1 MGKGAVVVGALLIVG
16 GGAALGFALTKSAP
30 DEGMTAEQTAAMAT
44 MVERLSSEI
53 REVHVAA
60 KAKVTTFVQSR
71 KQLGNALPSR
81 DVETL
86 TDLVYGMK
94 GGEGK
99 IELAPGEM
107 LEVGYVDGARF
118 ESLVIQPKEAKS
130 SGVGGKP
137 ASYAKLMGD
146 QLMVLEVVE
155 VKADNG
161 NVTGYATF
169 GAPKSLKPVFDSL
182 VAAGVTGR
190 FELGSETREVGVIP
204 AGAKTATMDLRT
216 EPNARLVV
224 AAPVTGEGGKPLPI
238 IVAGAGGVL
247 LGLIVI
253 VIGMMGRKKA
263 SPAENDIQQWPTQPS
278 GPQRATQV
286 TGGYAAG
293 TPTPTGMTGTASASM
308 SINPGNMG
316 AGAMIGRWEVI
327 RRLGSGGMAD
337 VYLAH
342 SKGEAGFEKRVA
354 IKVMHP
360 HLARNER
367 AVEHFLD
374 EARLASRIN
383 HPNIVQI
390 LDLGKIGNDYV
401 IVMEYVEGVDLEKM
415 LASARVASRLVP
427 LDVGLGILCRIC
439 DGLHAAHTALAA
451 DGTPLGIIHRDVKAA
466 NVLVSKQGG
475 VKVVDFGIAKAATQ
489 AHLTV
494 AGETKGTP
502 SMMAPEQ
509 RVGERVDVRADV
521 YSVAAVGYEILTG
534 HGVNLDLAALAH
546 LGVDNWPHLPPPST
560 LRGDLPVE
568 IDALLLG
575 AMAFERDK
583 RPESC
588 GAYEAMLEQVMKK
601 YGLAATDKDIA
612 RWVDGELR
620 QLVPSIEGAQ
630 SMLNERPLTTG

>member
-1 MGKGAVVVGALLIVG
+1 MGRGLLVAGALLIVG
-16 GGAALGFALTKSAP
+16 GGAALGYALTKGSPEAA
-30 DEGMTAEQTAAMAT
+30 MTPEQTAAMAT
-44 MVERLSSEI
+44 MVERLSGEI

-60 KAKVTTFVQSR
+60 KTKVTTFVQSR

-81 DVETL
+81 DMETL

-99 IELAPGEM
+99 IDLAPGEM
-107 LEVGYVDGARF
+107 LEVGYVDGAKF
-118 ESLVIQPKEAKS
+118 EPLVIQPKDAKS

-169 GAPKSLKPVFDSL
+169 GAPKPLKPVFEAL

-190 FELGSETREVGVIP
+190 FELGAETREIGGAIP
-204 AGAKTATMDLRT
+204 AGVETTTMALS
-216 EPNARLVV
+216 EPTARLVV
-224 AAPVTGEGGKPLPI
+224 AAPATAGKPLPLI
-238 IVAGAGGVL
+238 GVGGGVAG
-247 LGLIVI
+247 LGLILVL
-253 VIGMMGRKKA
+253 VGMMSRKKPTTQTESQA
-263 SPAENDIQQWPTQPS
+263 WPTQPS
-278 GPQRATQV
+278 GANRATQLTSNV
-286 TGGYAAG
+286 AAG
-293 TPTPTGMTGTASASM
+293 TPTPTGMTGAADSM

-316 AGAMIGRWEVI
+316 PGAMIGRWEVI

-337 VYLAH
+337 VYLAF

-401 IVMEYVEGVDLEKM
+401 IVMEYVEGVDLERM
-415 LASARVASRLVP
+415 LASARVTSRLVP
-427 LDVGLGILCRIC
+427 VDIGLGILCRIC
-439 DGLHAAHTALAA
+439 DGLHAAHTALAS

-521 YSVAAVGYEILTG
+521 YSVAAVGYEIMTG

-560 LRGDLPVE
+560 LRSDLPPE
-568 IDALLLG
+568 IDGLLLG
-575 AMAFERDK
+575 AMAFEREK

-601 YGLAATDKDIA
+601 YGIAATDKDIA

-620 QLVPSIEGAQ
+620 QLVPAMEGAA

>member
-1 MGKGAVVVGALLIVG
+1 VGRGALVVGALLLVG
-16 GGAALGFALTKSAP
+16 GGATLGYALTKGSP
-30 DEGMTAEQTAAMAT
+30 DAAMTPEQTAAMAT
-44 MVERLSSEI
+44 MVERLSGEI

-60 KAKVTTFVQSR
+60 KTKVTTFVQSR

-81 DVETL
+81 DMETL

-99 IELAPGEM
+99 IDLAPGEM
-107 LEVGYVDGARF
+107 LEVGYVDGAKF
-118 ESLVIQPKEAKS
+118 EPLVIQPKDAKS

-169 GAPKSLKPVFDSL
+169 GAPKPLKPVFDAL

-190 FELGSETREVGVIP
+190 FELGSETREIGVIP
-204 AGAKTATMDLRT
+204 PGAETATMALS
-216 EPNARLVV
+216 EPDARLVV
-224 AAPVTGEGGKPLPI
+224 AAPAAAGKPLPLI
-238 IVAGAGGVL
+238 GVGAGVAG
-247 LGLIVI
+247 LGLILVL
-253 VIGMMGRKKA
+253 VGMITRKKPTA
-263 SPAENDIQQWPTQPS
+263 QNDSQAWPTQPS
-278 GPQRATQV
+278 GANRATQL
-286 TGGYAAG
+286 TGNVAAG
-293 TPTPTGMTGTASASM
+293 TPTPTGMTGAAGSLSF
-308 SINPGNMG
+308 NPGDLG
-316 AGAMIGRWEVI
+316 PGAMIGRWEVI

-401 IVMEYVEGVDLEKM
+401 IVMEYVEGVDLERM
-415 LASARVASRLVP
+415 LASARVTSRLVP
-427 LDVGLGILCRIC
+427 VDVGLGILCRIC
-439 DGLHAAHTALAA
+439 DGLHAAHTALAS

-546 LGVDNWPHLPPPST
+546 LGVENWPHLPPPST
-560 LRGDLPVE
+560 LRSDLPPE
-568 IDALLLG
+568 LDGLLLG
-575 AMAFERDK
+575 AMAFEREK

-588 GAYEAMLEQVMKK
+588 GAYEAMLEQMMKK
-601 YGLAATDKDIA
+601 YGIAATDKDIA
-612 RWVDGELR
+612 RWVDSELR
-620 QLVPSIEGAQ
+620 QLVPSLEGAGAA
-630 SMLNERPLTTG
+630 SMLNERPLTT

>member
-1 MGKGAVVVGALLIVG
+1 MGRSALVIGAVLIVG
-16 GGAALGFALTKSAP
+16 GGAALGYALTKGAP
-30 DEGMTAEQTAAMAT
+30 DSAMTPEQTAAMAT
-44 MVERLSSEI
+44 MVERLSGEI

-60 KAKVTTFVQSR
+60 KTKVTTFVQSR

-81 DVETL
+81 DKETL

-94 GGEGK
+94 GGEGM
-99 IELAPGEM
+99 IDLAPGEM
-107 LEVGYVDGARF
+107 LEVGYVDGAKF
-118 ESLVIQPKEAKS
+118 EPLVIQPKEAKS
-130 SGVGGKP
+130 SGIGGKS

-155 VKADNG
+155 VKADGG

-169 GAPKSLKPVFDSL
+169 GAPKSLKPVFESL

-190 FELGSETREVGVIP
+190 FELGSETREIGGAIP
-204 AGAKTATMDLRT
+204 AGAKTETMALG

-224 AAPVTGEGGKPLPI
+224 AAPVTADGKPLPLI
-238 IVAGAGGVL
+238 AVGAGVAG
-247 LGLIVI
+247 LGLILVL
-253 VIGMMGRKKA
+253 VGMMTGRKKQA
-263 SPAENDIQQWPTQPS
+263 VGSDIQQ
-278 GPQRATQV
+278 RATLLSGSQPV
-286 TGGYAAG
+286 ASG
-293 TPTPTGMTGTASASM
+293 TPTPTGMTAGAADSM

-316 AGAMIGRWEVI
+316 AGAMIGRWEVL
-327 RRLGSGGMAD
+327 RLLGSGGMAD

-401 IVMEYVEGVDLEKM
+401 IVMEYVEGVDLERM
-415 LASARVASRLVP
+415 LASARVTSRLVP
-427 LDVGLGILCRIC
+427 VDVGLGILCRIC
-439 DGLHAAHTALAA
+439 DGLHAAHTALAT

-534 HGVNLDLAALAH
+534 HGVNLDLVALAH

-560 LRGDLPVE
+560 LRSDLPPEV
-568 IDALLLG
+568 DGLLLG
-575 AMAFERDK
+575 AMAFDRDK

-588 GAYEAMLEQVMKK
+588 GAYESMLEQMMKK
-601 YGLAATDKDIA
+601 YGFAATDKDIA
-612 RWVDGELR
+612 RWVDSELR
-620 QLVPSIEGAQ
+620 QLVPAMEGAP
-630 SMLNERPLTTG
+630 SLLNERPLTTGVPQKPQA

>member
-1 MGKGAVVVGALLIVG
+1 MGRGALVVGALLLVG
-16 GGAALGFALTKSAP
+16 GGATLGYALTKGSP
-30 DEGMTAEQTAAMAT
+30 DAAMTPEQTAAMAT
-44 MVERLSSEI
+44 MVERLSGEI

-60 KAKVTTFVQSR
+60 KTKVTTFVQSR

-81 DVETL
+81 DMETL

-99 IELAPGEM
+99 IDLAPGEM
-107 LEVGYVDGARF
+107 LEVGYVDGAKF
-118 ESLVIQPKEAKS
+118 EPLVIQPKDAKS

-169 GAPKSLKPVFDSL
+169 GAPKPLKPVFDAL

-190 FELGSETREVGVIP
+190 FELGSETREIGVIP
-204 AGAKTATMDLRT
+204 PGAETATMALS
-216 EPNARLVV
+216 EPDARLVV
-224 AAPVTGEGGKPLPI
+224 AAPAAAGKPLPLI
-238 IVAGAGGVL
+238 GVGAGVAG
-247 LGLIVI
+247 LGLILVL
-253 VIGMMGRKKA
+253 VGMITRKKPTA
-263 SPAENDIQQWPTQPS
+263 QNDSQAWPTQPS
-278 GPQRATQV
+278 GANRATQL
-286 TGGYAAG
+286 TGNVAAG
-293 TPTPTGMTGTASASM
+293 TPTPTGMTGAAGSLSF
-308 SINPGNMG
+308 NPGDLG
-316 AGAMIGRWEVI
+316 PGAMIGRWEVI

-401 IVMEYVEGVDLEKM
+401 IVMEYVEGVDLERM
-415 LASARVASRLVP
+415 LASTRVTSRLVP
-427 LDVGLGILCRIC
+427 VDVGLGILCRIC
-439 DGLHAAHTALAA
+439 DGLHAAHTALAS

-546 LGVDNWPHLPPPST
+546 LGVENWPHLPPPST
-560 LRGDLPVE
+560 LRSDLPPE
-568 IDALLLG
+568 LDGLLLG
-575 AMAFERDK
+575 AMAFEREK

-588 GAYEAMLEQVMKK
+588 GAYEAMLEQMMKK
-601 YGLAATDKDIA
+601 YGIAATDKDIA
-612 RWVDGELR
+612 RWVDSELR
-620 QLVPSIEGAQ
+620 QLVPSLEGAGAA
-630 SMLNERPLTTG
+630 SMLNERPLTT

>member
-1 MGKGAVVVGALLIVG
+1 MGRGALVVGALLIVG
-16 GGAALGFALTKSAP
+16 GGATLGYALTKGVPDSA
-30 DEGMTAEQTAAMAT
+30 MTPEQTAAMAT
-44 MVERLSSEI
+44 MVERLSGEI

-60 KAKVTTFVQSR
+60 KTKVTTFVQSR

-81 DVETL
+81 DMETL
-86 TDLVYGMK
+86 ADLVYGMK

-99 IELAPGEM
+99 IDLAPGEM
-107 LEVGYVDGARF
+107 LEVGYVDGAKF
-118 ESLVIQPKEAKS
+118 EALVIQPKEAKS

-155 VKADNG
+155 VKADGG

-169 GAPKSLKPVFDSL
+169 GAPKSLKPVFESL
-182 VAAGVTGR
+182 VTAGVTGR
-190 FELGSETREVGVIP
+190 FELGAETREIGGAIP
-204 AGAKTATMDLRT
+204 TGAKTVTMALS
-216 EPNARLVV
+216 EPDARLVV
-224 AAPVTGEGGKPLPI
+224 AAPVTAGKPVPLI
-238 IVAGAGGVL
+238 AVGAGGAG
-247 LGLIVI
+247 LGLILVL
-253 VIGMMGRKKA
+253 VGMMTRKK
-263 SPAENDIQQWPTQPS
+263 PAPSGNDIQQWPTQPS
-278 GPQRATQV
+278 GQQNRATQV
-286 TGGYAAG
+286 TGAVAAAG
-293 TPTPTGMTGTASASM
+293 TPTPTGMTATADSM
-308 SINPGNMG
+308 SINPSNMG
-316 AGAMIGRWEVI
+316 PGVMIGRWEVI

-337 VYLAH
+337 VYLAA

-401 IVMEYVEGVDLEKM
+401 IVMEYVEGVDLERM
-415 LASARVASRLVP
+415 LASARVTSRLIPV
-427 LDVGLGILCRIC
+427 DVALGILCRIC
-439 DGLHAAHTALAA
+439 DGLHAAHTAVAT

-475 VKVVDFGIAKAATQ
+475 VKVVDFGIAKAASQ

-521 YSVAAVGYEILTG
+521 YSVAAVGYEIMTG

-546 LGVDNWPHLPPPST
+546 LGVENWPHLPPPTT
-560 LRGDLPVE
+560 LRSDLPPE
-568 IDALLLG
+568 IDGLLLG
-575 AMAFERDK
+575 AMAFEREK
-583 RPESC
+583 RPASC
-588 GAYEAMLEQVMKK
+588 GAYEAMLEQMMKK
-601 YGLAATDKDIA
+601 YGFAATDKDIA

-620 QLVPSIEGAQ
+620 QLVPAMEGAA
-630 SMLNERPLTTG
+630 SMLNERPLTSG